1 MPNYE
6 SRTTHFFLRAASL
19 ASLAA
24 APPLLTPTFAPRP
37 LSPPPRATGSAPG
50 RTADRLRDAL
60 LGAALGATSGSGKWL
75 RQGPVQKKHSALA
88 NRSRGRAR
96 TAIAF

>member
-60 LGAALGATSGSGKWL
+60 LGAVLGEK
-75 RQGPVQKKHSALA
+75 QSALA